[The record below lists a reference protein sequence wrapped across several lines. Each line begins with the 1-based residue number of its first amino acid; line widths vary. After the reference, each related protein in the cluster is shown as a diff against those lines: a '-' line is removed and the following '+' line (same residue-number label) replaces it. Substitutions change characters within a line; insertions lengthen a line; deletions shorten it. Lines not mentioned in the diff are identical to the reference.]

1 MEVNKLKI
9 LASIGKVYEDSKDCK
24 LEKEFLQTLENEL
37 VFLSDYFKI
46 TKTQTFFVAVVFALN
61 YKGNTVDLND
71 LINYFDCNPMKIL
84 EYSDDFNYLHAAN
97 IFMKQKSNHRMK
109 LAVMNDQFSINNK
122 LSEAIL
128 ENQPM
133 PKMEE
138 ATVEDVFDL
147 LEKLD
152 DLVEQRYD
160 DELSSPLLFVKFH
173 KLCINNQHFPFI
185 EKLHSLK
192 LNKEDQLLY
201 ALVIW
206 KTLSGERKIDA
217 NSILERIY
225 SKSTFRVKY
234 LQGLSNGT
242 NKLLQQNLL
251 ELETSMFLNDTEL
264 VISDHSADLFKEIG
278 LNLKNKKAKS
288 DNCLDFEE
296 IPEKKLIF
304 GEKENA
310 QIETLQQLLM
320 SDKLNETQ
328 ERLTEKN
335 LPKGITVLLHGFPGT
350 GKTELVK
357 QLARTSSRKIMKVE
371 ISQSKSMWFGESEKI
386 IKKIFTDYKRLTKE
400 CVETPILLFNE
411 ADAVLSKRMEVGSS
425 GVSKTENAIQ
435 NILLEEFENF
445 EGILIA
451 TTNLTNNLD
460 LAFERRFLFKIK
472 FDKPELETRSKI
484 WKTKLPMLSLQ
495 QCETIAIAYDFSG
508 GQIENIVRKA
518 EIHEI
523 VHGEKVEFETIVG
536 FCASESMQDVKAK
549 IGF

>member
-1 MEVNKLKI
+1 M
-9 LASIGKVYEDSKDCK
+9 
-24 LEKEFLQTLENEL
+24 
-37 VFLSDYFKI
+37 
-46 TKTQTFFVAVVFALN
+46 AVVFALN

-242 NKLLQQNLL
+242 NKLIQQNLL
-251 ELETSMFLNDTEL
+251 ELETSMFLNDTE
-264 VISDHSADLFKEIG
+264 
-278 LNLKNKKAKS
+278 
-288 DNCLDFEE
+288 
-296 IPEKKLIF
+296 
-304 GEKENA
+304 
-310 QIETLQQLLM
+310 
-320 SDKLNETQ
+320 
-328 ERLTEKN
+328 
-335 LPKGITVLLHGFPGT
+335 
-350 GKTELVK
+350 
-357 QLARTSSRKIMKVE
+357 
-371 ISQSKSMWFGESEKI
+371 
-386 IKKIFTDYKRLTKE
+386 
-400 CVETPILLFNE
+400 
-411 ADAVLSKRMEVGSS
+411 
-425 GVSKTENAIQ
+425 
-435 NILLEEFENF
+435 
-445 EGILIA
+445 
-451 TTNLTNNLD
+451 
-460 LAFERRFLFKIK
+460 
-472 FDKPELETRSKI
+472 FDK
-484 WKTKLPMLSLQ
+484 
-495 QCETIAIAYDFSG
+495 
-508 GQIENIVRKA
+508 
-518 EIHEI
+518 
-523 VHGEKVEFETIVG
+523 
-536 FCASESMQDVKAK
+536 
-549 IGF
+549 